1 MIKRILRTLQ
11 RSKQEIY
18 SNNKYRELS
27 TSTITPTQEVEMR
40 AFFTRSQR

>member
-1 MIKRILRTLQ
+1 MIKRIITTLQ
-11 RSKQEIY
+11 RSKQEKQ
-18 SNNKYRELS
+18 STTKYRYLP

>member
-1 MIKRILRTLQ
+1 MFKRILHTLQ
-11 RSKQEIY
+11 RSKQENY
-18 SNNKYRELS
+18 SNKKYRELS